1 MTEPGGRWGALRST
15 IQFADF
21 IQRDVPGPEP
31 ASYLTTGVYIS
42 FEIMARI
49 HRRSPTSS
57 FLLFSLF
64 SDALGRPQAAYL
76 DFPRPREW
84 EAAADRYLAL
94 FTTFGIRSQK
104 YPASVNKPVALHW
117 VPRPRILGRP

>member
-64 SDALGRPQAAYL
+64 SDALGMPQGEYL
-76 DFPRPREW
+76 DFPWPKDW
-84 EAAADRYLAL
+84 EAAAGRYRALLAA
-94 FTTFGIRSQK
+94 F
-104 YPASVNKPVALHW
+104 
-117 VPRPRILGRP
+117 